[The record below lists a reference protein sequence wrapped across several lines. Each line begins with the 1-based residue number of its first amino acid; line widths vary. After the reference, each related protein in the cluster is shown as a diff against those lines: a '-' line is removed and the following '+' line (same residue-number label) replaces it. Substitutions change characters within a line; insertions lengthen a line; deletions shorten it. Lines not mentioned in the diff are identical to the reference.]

1 MPLLMISL
9 FSSAFYLTVY
19 VYQCGEKIYGLKYN
33 LLKLKHF
40 VHTGVTRNNWLL
52 SFRNGETRILGSV
65 KINSL
70 QMKLNIKVLN

>member
-40 VHTGVTRNNWLL
+40 VHTGVTRNNSLL
-52 SFRNGETRILGSV
+52 SPRNGETRILGSV